1 MAWGIL
7 VVVTVASYA
16 VLDPQV
22 NIAVLSPISS
32 TILWAALVLSILG
45 GARVFGVRLALLA
58 VVGSALMAISAK
70 TSIPLEPVP
79 LTMQTFA
86 VLVIAM
92 AYGAR
97 LAGATLLLYLA
108 EGAVGLPVFESGA
121 GLPYMAGPTGGY
133 LAGFLVAA
141 IFVGWLAERGWD
153 RSVTLTFFA
162 NTGGTIV
169 IFALGVPWLAYILN
183 SLPKAVE
190 FGLAPFPIVAL
201 IKIALAAAVLPLV
214 WKLAI
219 RKRGA

>member
-1 MAWGIL
+1 MQVTAGTAPTLIDSVWPRESGGI
-7 VVVTVASYA
+7 
-16 VLDPQV
+16 
-22 NIAVLSPISS
+22 
-32 TILWAALVLSILG
+32 
-45 GARVFGVRLALLA
+45 VRLVLLA

-121 GLPYMAGPTGGY
+121 GIAYMAGPTGGY
-133 LAGFLVAA
+133 LFGFLVAA
-141 IFVGWLAERGWD
+141 VLVGWLAERSWD
-153 RSVTLTFFA
+153 RNVVLTFAA
-162 NTGGTIV
+162 NLAGTAI
-169 IFALGVPWLAYILN
+169 IFAFGVAWLSTLIGFE
-183 SLPKAVE
+183 KAVE
-190 FGLAPFPIVAL
+190 AGFKPFVMVAF

-219 RKRGA
+219 RKRGV